1 MVPESVPAGRSEAP
15 EEAPL
20 TQHVVGLCFSVMMLS
35 TGYQV
40 GVSVG
45 AAGDRDVRWFALP
58 DDALRAEVWRLMGR
72 RVDVWSRA
80 GTVQRVE
87 LA

>member
-1 MVPESVPAGRSEAP
+1 MVSDPESRSAA

-20 TQHVVGLCFSVMMLS
+20 TQHVAGLCLAVMLLDD
-35 TGYQV
+35 GYQL

-45 AAGDRDVRWFALP
+45 QTGDRDVRWFRLA
-58 DDALRAEVWRLMGR
+58 DDNIRAEVWRLLGH
-72 RVDVWSRA
+72 RVDVWSR
-80 GTVQRVE
+80 GGIVQRVE

>member
-1 MVPESVPAGRSEAP
+1 MVSDSKSRSAA

-20 TQHVVGLCFSVMMLS
+20 TQHVGGLCFAVMLLDD
-35 TGYQV
+35 GYQL

-45 AAGDRDVRWFALP
+45 QTGDRDVRWFRLA

-72 RVDVWSRA
+72 HVEVWSRGSIA
-80 GTVQRVE
+80 QRVE

>member
-1 MVPESVPAGRSEAP
+1 MVSDSEPRGTA

-20 TQHVVGLCFSVMMLS
+20 TQHVGGLCFAVMLLAD
-35 TGYQV
+35 GYQL

-45 AAGDRDVRWFALP
+45 QTGDRDVRWFRLA
-58 DDALRAEVWRLMGR
+58 DDNIRAEVWRLLGH
-72 RVDVWSRA
+72 RVDVWSR
-80 GTVQRVE
+80 GGIVQRVE